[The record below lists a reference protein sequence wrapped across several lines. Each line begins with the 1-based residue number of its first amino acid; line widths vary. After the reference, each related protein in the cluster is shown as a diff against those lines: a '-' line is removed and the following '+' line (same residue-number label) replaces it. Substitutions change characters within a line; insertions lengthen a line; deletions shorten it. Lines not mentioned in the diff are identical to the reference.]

1 MTKRVLY
8 IAAYDVSEPAR
19 LRKVHHVVKSFATG
33 GQKSVFECVLTPAE
47 REELLADARELLDED
62 EDRMA
67 LLRVEQ
73 RTRPMLLGIAVPASD
88 PDFFYVG

>member
-1 MTKRVLY
+1 MNKRVLY

-19 LRKVHHVVKSFATG
+19 LRKVHHVVKRFATG
-33 GQKSVFECVLTPAE
+33 GQKSVFECFLTPTE
-47 REELLADARELLDED
+47 REELLADARELLDEE
-62 EDRMA
+62 EDRLA

-88 PDFFYVG
+88 PDFYYVG